1 MTKENIEPLRPPFAG
16 DRSAS
21 LTLATP
27 RAIDLTRVA
36 TRREH
41 DLLGEREVPAEAYWG
56 IHTLRAVENFP
67 ITGIPIGHFPEL
79 VRALALV
86 KQAAARA
93 NRRLRQL
100 GPEKADAIDRAC
112 DLIAKD
118 GLFLDQFVVDA
129 VQGGAGT
136 STNMNANEVIA
147 NLALEFLG
155 HRRGEYRFL
164 HPNDDVNMA
173 QSTNDAYP
181 TALRLALIF
190 ATVPLVRAL
199 QELAYAFKAKAV
211 ESADVLKTGRTQLQD
226 AVPMTLGQEFD
237 AFHTP
242 VKEDIDRLKEAAAL
256 FAEVNLGATAIGTVI
271 TADPRYASLAV
282 EELAHASGEP
292 MVLAPNL

>member
-1 MTKENIEPLRPPFAG
+1 MTKEHLEPLRLSPA
-16 DRSAS
+16 DDTSATV
-21 LTLATP
+21 TLATP
-27 RAIDLTRVA
+27 RVIDLNRVA
-36 TRREH
+36 TRCEH

-79 VRALALV
+79 IRALALV

-93 NRRLRQL
+93 NRRLKQL
-100 GPEKADAIDRAC
+100 APEKATAIDRAC

-118 GLFLDQFVVDA
+118 GRFLDQFVVDA

-155 HRRGEYRFL
+155 RARGEYQFL

-181 TALRLALIF
+181 TALRLAVIF
-190 ATVPLVRAL
+190 ATAPLVQAL
-199 QELAYAFKAKAV
+199 QELAYALKAKAV
-211 ESADVLKTGRTQLQD
+211 EFADVLKIGRTQLQD

-237 AFHTP
+237 AFHTT
-242 VKEDIDRLKEAAAL
+242 VKEDIAR
-256 FAEVNLGATAIGTVI
+256 IG
-271 TADPRYASLAV
+271 
-282 EELAHASGEP
+282 E
-292 MVLAPNL
+292 